1 MEMFMRTQNTYARV
15 YINMYERVRN
25 YFVRVFMHHRLF
37 AVDAWLIT
45 PELITQRNI
54 SITARNG

>member
-37 AVDAWLIT
+37 AVDA
-45 PELITQRNI
+45 
-54 SITARNG
+54 